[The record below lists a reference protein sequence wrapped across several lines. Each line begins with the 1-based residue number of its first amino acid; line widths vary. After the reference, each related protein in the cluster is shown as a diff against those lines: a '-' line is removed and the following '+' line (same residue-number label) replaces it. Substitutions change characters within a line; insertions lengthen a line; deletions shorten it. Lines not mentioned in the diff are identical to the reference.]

1 VTFDM
6 NELIRAA
13 AGRAPAESSGPPE
26 PTPERVGNI
35 GIGRG
40 GAAAPARLST
50 KAVINDRIRHAAR
63 IVRTFTVPGG
73 VSLGDVDDLFGR

>member
-1 VTFDM
+1 M
-6 NELIRAA
+6 NDLIRAA
-13 AGRAPAESSGPPE
+13 AGRAPVGPPGPAE

-35 GIGRG
+35 GIGHG

-50 KAVINDRIRHAAR
+50 RAAINDRIRDAAR
-63 IVRTFTVPGG
+63 VARAFTVPGG